1 MALEGYIDGAG
12 TPRVKV
18 EIVGYRGSVKVD
30 AVLDTGFNGELCV
43 PVPIAIQL
51 GLELIGESLVT
62 YADGRVEAELLF
74 AGKAKVRD
82 VEREVEITLTRG
94 DETILGTS
102 LLREAKV
109 LLDFKERKLKWSTLA
124 NYEK

>member
-1 MALEGYIDGAG
+1 MVLEGYIDGAG
-12 TPRVKV
+12 TPRVRV

-30 AVLDTGFNGELCV
+30 AILDTGFNGELCV
-43 PVPIAIQL
+43 PIPIAIQL

-74 AGKAKVRD
+74 AGKAKVGE

-94 DETILGTS
+94 DEAILGTS

-109 LLDFKERKLKWSTLA
+109 LLDFKERKLKMKYVSRP
-124 NYEK
+124 